1 MNKGKIGEVRQVL
14 SRNNVEKENG
24 VATKHNREINWYK
37 YRERNGTSKE
47 VQKWVQKLQR
57 TDFEKKSYQIVLDLQ
72 FFLFSSSLFHYVF
85 W

>member
-1 MNKGKIGEVRQVL
+1 MGEVCQVL

-47 VQKWVQKLQR
+47 VRKWVQKLQC
-57 TDFEKKSYQIVLDLQ
+57 TDSQKKSYQIVLDLQ